1 MRKRSKKA
9 KKMKEGKS
17 AKGTHKKVEKHS
29 AVSISVLGHTLCMS
43 ENIAI
48 YFFIFYGGEEYEE
61 ATYGRGGKNSY
72 TICPLLILP
81 LLLSSVDI

>member
-1 MRKRSKKA
+1 
-9 KKMKEGKS
+9 
-17 AKGTHKKVEKHS
+17 
-29 AVSISVLGHTLCMS
+29 MS

-48 YFFIFYGGEEYEE
+48 VSFIFYGGEEYEE